1 MFFREKIQV
10 TENLENILTKIVNFI
25 MLHEIYLN
33 TTRAVA
39 VVQLT
44 ARLFPKPENPVR
56 IQSSET
62 FIDFNC

>member
-25 MLHEIYLN
+25 MLHEINLN

-44 ARLFPKPENPVR
+44 ARSFPKQENPVR

-62 FIDFNC
+62 FID